1 MGKVTKTQLLMAA
14 ITLVVLV
21 GLVFAIVQLT
31 SSDDQVDQ
39 PGSNVATNQ
48 PTNPNAVDDNEAAI
62 TKEKAEQIAIDKFG
76 GSAKET
82 ESDSYQG
89 QPAWEVELSDSKH
102 GRIEVKVDKQTGE
115 ILHYEQD

>member
-39 PGSNVATNQ
+39 PGSDVATNQ
-48 PTNPNAVDDNEAAI
+48 PTN
-62 TKEKAEQIAIDKFG
+62 
-76 GSAKET
+76 
-82 ESDSYQG
+82 
-89 QPAWEVELSDSKH
+89 QP
-102 GRIEVKVDKQTGE
+102 
-115 ILHYEQD
+115 